1 MDDEQ
6 QAETGVLFLDASSIG
21 ATDCNAGADRSPVM
35 TGIIGGMRV
44 WTVAMISGLSI
55 RCS

>member
-6 QAETGVLFLDASSIG
+6 QPRTGVLLDASSIG